1 MRPFF
6 IWLFLLFVGLSGM
19 MFFYIAS
26 PQDLDNVSQLLP
38 DSNSANILL
47 IKIQKEVLAPP
58 PLTGSLTNRAG
69 ALTVNGILQETNTHR
84 SIEKADNLTLNKTLN
99 KAAQAKV
106 EDMFAKQYFEHVSPT
121 GIGPAD
127 LAESVGYKYVRVGE
141 NLALGNFQDDA
152 DIVQAW
158 MDSPGHRENIVSSGF
173 SEIGI
178 AVGQGKYEGHN
189 TWLAVQTFGLP
200 ASACPEPDSISQRTF
215 DQKKLALDT
224 LSLELDNEKNTFD
237 STDTELD
244 DLSAEISKLADAG
257 NKKIDQ
263 GNTLVE
269 QGNELMAEGDVEE
282 ATSLQAK
289 GQKLQQEGEALV
301 KQAVNKQEQQ
311 EQLIQKRNDQRSA
324 YNIKITKFDELNG
337 EISALVKTINQQ
349 IRVFN
354 SCLEGPS

>member
-1 MRPFF
+1 
-6 IWLFLLFVGLSGM
+6 M

-38 DSNSANILL
+38 NSNSTNILL
-47 IKIQKEVLAPP
+47 TKIQKEVLAPP

-69 ALTVNGILQETNTHR
+69 ALTINGILQETNKHR
-84 SIEKADNLTLNKTLN
+84 STEKADKLTLNKTLN

-106 EDMFAKQYFEHVSPT
+106 EDMFTKQYFEHVSPT
-121 GIGPAD
+121 GVGPAN

-158 MDSPGHRENIVSSGF
+158 MDSPGHRENIVNSGF

-178 AVGQGKYEGHN
+178 AVGQGKYEGHD

-200 ASACPEPDSISQRTF
+200 ASACPEPDSSSQRTF

-224 LSLELDNEKNTFD
+224 LSLELDNKKDTFN

-244 DLSAEISKLADAG
+244 NISTEISQLADAG
-257 NKKIDQ
+257 NMKIEQ
-263 GNTLVE
+263 GNNLVK
-269 QGNELMAEGDVEE
+269 QGNELMAEGAVEE
-282 ATSLQAK
+282 ATNIQEK

-301 KQAVNKQEQQ
+301 QQAVNKQDQQ
-311 EQLIQKRNDQRSA
+311 EQLIQEQNDQRSA
-324 YNIKITKFDELNG
+324 YNIKVVKFDKLNG

-349 IRVFN
+349 ISVFN
-354 SCLEGPS
+354 ACLEGSS